1 MKMKIKNSII
11 IYHSIITIIFVY
23 IFVQFLTMKSNNAV
37 YRFYSNY
44 IMNRYCIILY
54 ILLVLLIMKYDKFT
68 SILLLIMIIS
78 PFKCAIKEF
87 YQDNSN
93 SNSNSNSRS
102 SYDKNIMT
110 TIYRPTEP
118 VIVNPTLPSIINDS
132 DDRFKMDDIAKDK
145 ILKQIKSQIDFDPYK
160 TDLAKEVIYEI
171 YNKYFDNDVFVKLKK
186 VNDDSKQYIAEGN
199 FNYVP
204 ENNKIDYDLVTYQ
217 NLSQNSRIGINPIT
231 DGINNNTK
239 INRG

>member
-1 MKMKIKNSII
+1 MKINIKNGII
-11 IYHSIITIIFVY
+11 FYHCILIIIFVY

-93 SNSNSNSRS
+93 SSSSSN
-102 SYDKNIMT
+102 YDKNNIIMT

-118 VIVNPTLPSIINDS
+118 VIVNPTLPSVVNDS

-171 YNKYFDNDVFVKLKK
+171 YNKYFDNDIFVKLKK

-204 ENNKIDYDLVTYQ
+204 ENHKIDYDIVTYQ
-217 NLSQNSRIGINPIT
+217 NLSQNTQIGINPIS

>member
-1 MKMKIKNSII
+1 MKMKIKNGII
-11 IYHSIITIIFVY
+11 IYHSIIIIIFVY

-93 SNSNSNSRS
+93 SSSSSN
-102 SYDKNIMT
+102 YDKNNIIMS

-118 VIVNPTLPSIINDS
+118 VIVNPTLPSVVNDS

-171 YNKYFDNDVFVKLKK
+171 YNKYFDNDVFIKLKK
-186 VNDDSKQYIAEGN
+186 INDDSKQYIAEGN
-199 FNYVP
+199 FNYIP
-204 ENNKIDYDLVTYQ
+204 ENNKIDYDIVTYQ
-217 NLSQNSRIGINPIT
+217 NLSQNNQIGINPIS

>member
-1 MKMKIKNSII
+1 MKIKNGII

-37 YRFYSNY
+37 SRFYSQY
-44 IMNRYCIILY
+44 IMNRYCIIMY
-54 ILLVLLIMKYDKFT
+54 ILFILVIMKYDKFT

-160 TDLAKEVIYEI
+160 TDLSKEVIYEI

-204 ENNKIDYDLVTYQ
+204 EKNKVDYDIVTYQ
-217 NLSQNSRIGINPIT
+217 NLSQNSQIGINPIS

>member
-1 MKMKIKNSII
+1 MKMKIKNGII
-11 IYHSIITIIFVY
+11 IYHSIIIIIFVY

-93 SNSNSNSRS
+93 SSSSSN
-102 SYDKNIMT
+102 YDKNNIIMS

-118 VIVNPTLPSIINDS
+118 VIVNPTLPSVVNDS

-171 YNKYFDNDVFVKLKK
+171 YNKYFDNDVFIKLKK
-186 VNDDSKQYIAEGN
+186 INDDSKQYIAEGN
-199 FNYVP
+199 FKYVP
-204 ENNKIDYDLVTYQ
+204 EINKVDYDLVTYQ
-217 NLSQNSRIGINPIT
+217 NLSNNTQIGINPIS
-231 DGINNNTK
+231 DGISNNTK

>member
-1 MKMKIKNSII
+1 MKIKNGII

-37 YRFYSNY
+37 YRFYSQY

-54 ILLVLLIMKYDKFT
+54 ILLILVIMKYDKFT
-68 SILLLIMIIS
+68 SILLLIMIVS

-93 SNSNSNSRS
+93 STSSSTS
-102 SYDKNIMT
+102 SYDKNIMS
-110 TIYRPTEP
+110 TIYKPTEP
-118 VIVNPTLPSIINDS
+118 VIINPTLPSIINES

-204 ENNKIDYDLVTYQ
+204 ENNKVDYDLVTYQ
-217 NLSQNSRIGINPIT
+217 NLSQNTQIGINPIS

>member
-1 MKMKIKNSII
+1 
-11 IYHSIITIIFVY
+11 
-23 IFVQFLTMKSNNAV
+23 
-37 YRFYSNY
+37 
-44 IMNRYCIILY
+44 
-54 ILLVLLIMKYDKFT
+54 MKYDKFT
-68 SILLLIMIIS
+68 SILLLIMIVS

-93 SNSNSNSRS
+93 STSSSTS
-102 SYDKNIMT
+102 SYDKNIMSS
-110 TIYRPTEP
+110 IYKPTEP
-118 VIVNPTLPSIINDS
+118 VIVNPTLPSIINES

-204 ENNKIDYDLVTYQ
+204 ENNKVDYDLVTYQ
-217 NLSQNSRIGINPIT
+217 NLSQNTQIGINPIS

>member
-1 MKMKIKNSII
+1 MKMKIKNGII
-11 IYHSIITIIFVY
+11 IYHSIIIIIFVY

-93 SNSNSNSRS
+93 SSSSSN
-102 SYDKNIMT
+102 YDKNNIIMS

-118 VIVNPTLPSIINDS
+118 VIVNPTLPSVVNDS

-171 YNKYFDNDVFVKLKK
+171 YNKYFDNDIFVKLKK

-204 ENNKIDYDLVTYQ
+204 KNNKIDYDIVTYQ
-217 NLSQNSRIGINPIT
+217 NLSQNTQIGINPIS

>member
-1 MKMKIKNSII
+1 MKMKIKNGII
-11 IYHSIITIIFVY
+11 IYHSIIIIIFVY

-93 SNSNSNSRS
+93 SSSSSN
-102 SYDKNIMT
+102 YDKNNIIMS

-118 VIVNPTLPSIINDS
+118 VIVNPTLPSVVNDS

-171 YNKYFDNDVFVKLKK
+171 YNKYFDNDVFIKLKK
-186 VNDDSKQYIAEGN
+186 INDDSKQYIAEGN
-199 FNYVP
+199 FNYIP
-204 ENNKIDYDLVTYQ
+204 ENNKIDYDIVTYQ
-217 NLSQNSRIGINPIT
+217 NLSQNNQIVINPIS

>member
-1 MKMKIKNSII
+1 MKIKNGII

-37 YRFYSNY
+37 YRFYSQY

-54 ILLVLLIMKYDKFT
+54 ILLILVIMKYDKFT
-68 SILLLIMIIS
+68 SILLLIMIVS

-93 SNSNSNSRS
+93 STSSSTS
-102 SYDKNIMT
+102 SYDKNIMS
-110 TIYRPTEP
+110 TIYKPTEP
-118 VIVNPTLPSIINDS
+118 VIINPTLPSIVNES

-160 TDLAKEVIYEI
+160 TVLAKEVIYEI

-204 ENNKIDYDLVTYQ
+204 ENNKVDYDLVTYQ
-217 NLSQNSRIGINPIT
+217 NLSQNTQIGINPIS

>member
-1 MKMKIKNSII
+1 MKINNGII
-11 IYHSIITIIFVY
+11 IYQSIITIVFVY

-44 IMNRYCIILY
+44 IMNRYCIVLY
-54 ILLVLLIMKYDKFT
+54 ILFVLLIMKYDKFT
-68 SILLLIMIIS
+68 SVLLLIMIIS

-93 SNSNSNSRS
+93 STSSSNS
-102 SYDKNIMT
+102 SYDKNVMS

-118 VIVNPTLPSIINDS
+118 VIVNPTLPSVVNDS

-171 YNKYFDNDVFVKLKK
+171 YNKYFDNDIFVKLKK

-204 ENNKIDYDLVTYQ
+204 KNNKIDYDIVTYQ
-217 NLSQNSRIGINPIT
+217 NLSQNTQIGINPIS
-231 DGINNNTK
+231 DGITNNTK
-239 INRG
+239 VNRG